1 MFPFSSFYLRLQVLF
16 FQIVVQVQFS
26 FYPHSFTPPQFSL
39 PPSPISTPLV
49 VVHVSF
55 VIVPV
60 IPSPFS
66 PLPSDH
72 CQPVLNFN
80 VFAYTLPISKW
91 TDQKTMVHLH
101 NGILCSRK
109 KEGTPTLCDNM
120 DGSREH
126 YAKWS
131 KPGGERQIPYDLTFN
146 WNLINKM
153 NKQAK
158 YS

>member
-1 MFPFSSFYLRLQVLF
+1 MLVYLSNTTQYVRSPFLSFFNIFYCCSST
-16 FQIVVQVQFS
+16 FS
-26 FYPHSFTPPQFSL
+26 AFYPH
-39 PPSPISTPLV
+39 PSPLPQPSPHPSPVSTPLV

-80 VFAYTLPISKW
+80 VFGYTLPISKW

-109 KEGTPTLCDNM
+109 KERAPTLCHSM
-120 DGSREH
+120 DGSGEH
-126 YAKWS
+126 YAKWN
-131 KPGGERQIPYDLTFN
+131 KPGGERQIPYDLPF
-146 WNLINKM
+146 
-153 NKQAK
+153 
-158 YS
+158 